1 MNQPQMLPLL
11 PEIKQVLAPVM
22 LKYAIQRA
30 SLFGSFADGTARQDS
45 DIDLLVELSKPI
57 GLLEFIHIKH
67 ELEDLLGRK
76 VDLLEFKAVKP
87 SLKAHI
93 LHSAIPVYGKEA
105 A

>member
-1 MNQPQMLPLL
+1 MLPLV
-11 PEIKQVLAPVM
+11 PEIKQTLEPVM
-22 LKYAIQRA
+22 RKYAIQRA
-30 SLFGSFADGTARQDS
+30 SLFGSFADGTAKPDS

-67 ELEDLLGRK
+67 ELEDLFGRK

-87 SLKAHI
+87 SLKNHI
-93 LHSAIPVYGKEA
+93 LLTAIPIYGKEA

>member
-1 MNQPQMLPLL
+1 MLPLL
-11 PEIKQVLAPVM
+11 PEIKRTIEPVLR
-22 LKYAIQRA
+22 KHAIRKA
-30 SLFGSFADGTARQDS
+30 SLFGSFADGTAKADS

-93 LHSAIPVYGKEA
+93 LHSAIPIYGKEA